1 MTARSAAPTLI
12 ILITVLL
19 ATAIGL
25 GSSLWQQ
32 NRLASS
38 ASDFSL
44 QLLQEVLGNGQA
56 SSLVERAHPQFLSDM
71 PAGSLHSYVANI
83 RNRLGPLERLSSIR
97 GGIDRS
103 LLSFAASGSTAAY
116 SVEMQ
121 FANDEAAEAWIE
133 LAHNG
138 QDWQVSAFRVESQLL
153 YD

>member
-44 QLLQEVLGNGQA
+44 QLLQQVLGEGQA
-56 SSLVERAHPQFLSDM
+56 ASLVEQAHPQFLSDM
-71 PAGSLHSYVANI
+71 PADSLHSYVSNA
-83 RNRLGPLERLSSIR
+83 RSRLGPLERLSSIR

-103 LLSFAASGSTAAY
+103 LLSFTASGSTAAH
-116 SVEMQ
+116 SVKME
-121 FANDEAAEAWIE
+121 FANDQDAEAWIE
-133 LAHNG
+133 LSHNG
-138 QDWQVSAFRVESQLL
+138 QYWQVSAFRVESQLL

>member
-1 MTARSAAPTLI
+1 MTARSAPTLT
-12 ILITVLL
+12 ILITGLL
-19 ATAIGL
+19 AAAIAL

-44 QLLQEVLGNGQA
+44 QLLQEVLGEGQVA
-56 SSLVERAHPQFLSDM
+56 SLVAQAHPQFLSNM
-71 PAGSLHSYVANI
+71 PAESLRSYIGNI
-83 RNRLGPLERLSSIR
+83 SNRLGPLQQLSSIR
-97 GGIDRS
+97 GGIERS
-103 LLSFAASGSTAAY
+103 LFSFAANGTTAAY

-121 FANDEAAEAWIE
+121 FANDAAAETWIE

-138 QDWQVSAFRVESQLL
+138 QHWQVSAFRVESQLL